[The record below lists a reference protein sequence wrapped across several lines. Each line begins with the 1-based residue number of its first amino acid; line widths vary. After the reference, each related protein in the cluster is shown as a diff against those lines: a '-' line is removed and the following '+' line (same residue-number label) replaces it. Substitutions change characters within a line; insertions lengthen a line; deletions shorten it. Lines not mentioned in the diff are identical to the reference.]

1 MKLSFLA
8 PLAVA
13 LVAAGCSTPRNVA
26 FPDPRP
32 LGDAYEPYVPPV
44 SPSGE
49 AFPEDPAARA
59 ATSGALT
66 LSEALAKT
74 LLYNPDLQV
83 FGWEVRAREA
93 RTLQAGLW
101 PNPEIGGDIEE
112 FGGTGGL
119 AGTGVAEMGLGLN
132 QLLPLGG
139 DVGARRRVAARERD
153 LAGWD
158 YEAVRLDVFT
168 RAAQTFAEVL
178 AAQERLLLADNLLAL
193 AQRFAQTVA
202 DRAEAG
208 RVSPLEAIRA
218 GVVRSNA
225 EIAREQAARDL
236 TAARKRLGSLW
247 GNPEPDFE
255 RASGDFDAIRPVP
268 ALQAVAD
275 LVGRNPDVARFATEM
290 ALRRADLRLAKARR
304 IPDPVLSAGPS
315 RFNELGE
322 TAFRA
327 GLSIPLPLFDRNQ
340 GAIQEARYRI
350 RQVEADAEAAR
361 VEVQRQLASAYEA
374 LAAAYDAA
382 TTLEAEVLPAA
393 TEAFEGTE
401 EGYREGKF
409 DLLTVLDA
417 QRTLFEATNQY
428 VDAAQTYHQ
437 ARAEVERLIGTP
449 LTSL

>member
-1 MKLSFLA
+1 MKSYLLA
-8 PLAVA
+8 PLCVV
-13 LVAAGCSTPRNVA
+13 LLLGLMGCTASRDTAWPEQ
-26 FPDPRP
+26 RP
-32 LGDAYEPYVPPV
+32 LGNNVPTYQPPA
-44 SPSGE
+44 SPK
-49 AFPEDPAARA
+49 AVAMPESPTPTEDL
-59 ATSGALT
+59 ALP
-66 LSEALAKT
+66 EALART

-93 RTLQAGLW
+93 RTLQASLW
-101 PNPEIGGDIEE
+101 PNPEIGADISE
-112 FGGTGGL
+112 FGGTNNL
-119 AGTGVAEMGLGLN
+119 TGTGAAEIGFGLS

-168 RAAQTFAEVL
+168 ATAQSFAEVL

-208 RVSPLEAIRA
+208 KVSPLEATRA

-225 EIAREQAARDL
+225 QIARGQAAHDL
-236 TAARKRLGSLW
+236 TAARKRLSSLW
-247 GNPEPDFE
+247 GDPEPDFE
-255 RASGDFDAIRPVP
+255 RALGDFGEIRPVP
-268 ALQAVAD
+268 ALQVVAD
-275 LVGRNPDVARFATEM
+275 LVERNPDVARLASEM
-290 ALRRADLRLAKARR
+290 ALRQADLGLAKAER
-304 IPDPVLSAGPS
+304 IPDPILSAGPS

-327 GLSIPLPLFDRNQ
+327 GISIPLPLFNRNQ
-340 GAIQEARYRI
+340 GAIQEAHYRI
-350 RQVEADAEAAR
+350 RQVEASSRAAR
-361 VEVQRQLASAYEA
+361 VEVQRQLASAYET
-374 LAAAYDAA
+374 LAAAYEAA

-393 TEAFEGTE
+393 TETFEATE

-449 LTSL
+449 LSDL

>member
-1 MKLSFLA
+1 MKRALLA
-8 PLAVA
+8 PLVAA
-13 LVAAGCSTPRNVA
+13 LVAAGCSTPRNAV
-26 FPDPRP
+26 FPEPRP
-32 LGDAYEPYVPPV
+32 LGDLYEPYAPPV
-44 SPSGE
+44 SPSDRVL
-49 AFPEDPAARA
+49 PEDPAVRA
-59 ATSGALT
+59 AISDVLT

-74 LLYNPDLQV
+74 LLYNPHLQA
-83 FGWEVRAREA
+83 FGWEVRALEA

-101 PNPEIGGDIEE
+101 PNPEIGADVAE
-112 FGGTGGL
+112 FGGTGDLSGTDAAETGFGL
-119 AGTGVAEMGLGLN
+119 S

-139 DVGARRRVAARERD
+139 DVRARRRVAARERD

-158 YEAVRLDVFT
+158 YEAARLDVFT

-178 AAQERLLLADNLLAL
+178 AAQERLLLADDLLTL

-208 RVSPLEAIRA
+208 RISPLEATRA
-218 GVVRSNA
+218 GIVRSNA
-225 EIAREQAARDL
+225 EIAREEAARDL
-236 TAARKRLGSLW
+236 TAARKRLSSLW
-247 GNPEPDFE
+247 GDPEPDFE
-255 RASGDFDAIRPVP
+255 QASGDFDEIRPVP
-268 ALQAVAD
+268 AFGAVAD
-275 LVGRNPDVARFATEM
+275 LVERNPDVARFATEM
-290 ALRRADLRLAKARR
+290 ALRRADLRLEQARR
-304 IPDPVLSAGPS
+304 IPNPVLSAGPS

-340 GAIQEARYRI
+340 GSIQEARYRI

-382 TTLEAEVLPAA
+382 MTLEADVLPAA